1 MSDSERDDLFLG
13 FDDQSLAEGGALP
26 MDGLL
31 AELLGNWQDVELP
44 EAEMLAGAQPA
55 AVEEDTVS
63 VSALMDRLL
72 LEDPFPAPEGTGQPL
87 IVEPEAVAA
96 GAEPREAERT
106 PEHEPEPFVDLESLS
121 IVLPGEDVLRGEEPP
136 PAEPAGPVADLLVT
150 EPQALEAARDELAV
164 SFLADLHPELPALR
178 SSTVP
183 AAVHPEEAEPA
194 AEETAAEAVNHA
206 LPPPEAEGQR
216 DDGALRLLLG
226 TMKRELAESTQ
237 PRQAEPPPGAGR
249 VTERFLAF
257 QLAGE
262 SYAVPLTRVME
273 TERLPKLTTVPG
285 LPAFVLGVANLRGA
299 VLPLVDLSMLL
310 ELESTGRPHDARIL
324 VVRPSPDDS
333 PVALVVDALQGV
345 AMLAREEL
353 HRTPHWLDGRTTPF
367 LEGIGSHKGRLL
379 SVLDLDRVFAAS
391 ELREQPAAY

>member
-1 MSDSERDDLFLG
+1 MSGSERDDLFLG
-13 FDDQSLAEGGALP
+13 FDDKAQAEGEALP

-44 EAEMLAGAQPA
+44 ETEALVEAQPA
-55 AVEEDTVS
+55 AVEEDTFS

-72 LEDPFPAPEGTGQPL
+72 LEDPFPTLEAASDPL
-87 IVEPEAVAA
+87 AVEPEAIAA
-96 GAEPREAERT
+96 SDQQLKSEQPVEDA
-106 PEHEPEPFVDLESLS
+106 PEPYVDLESLS
-121 IVLPGEDVLRGEEPP
+121 IVLPGEESA
-136 PAEPAGPVADLLVT
+136 PAAPAGPVADSLVT
-150 EPQALEAARDELAV
+150 EPQALETTRVGSDV
-164 SFLADLHPELPALR
+164 SFLADLRPELPALLA
-178 SSTVP
+178 STVP
-183 AAVHPEEAEPA
+183 AAPIPEVAEPA
-194 AEETAAEAVNHA
+194 AETASAAVSV
-206 LPPPEAEGQR
+206 PEAESER

-226 TMKRELAESTQ
+226 TMKRELAESVQ
-237 PRQAEPPPGAGR
+237 PRQPEPLPGAGR

-299 VLPLVDLSMLL
+299 VLPLVDLAMLL

>member
-1 MSDSERDDLFLG
+1 MSGSERDDLFLG
-13 FDDQSLAEGGALP
+13 FDDKAQAEGEALP

-44 EAEMLAGAQPA
+44 EAEALPEAQPA
-55 AVEEDTVS
+55 AVEEDSVS

-72 LEDPFPAPEGTGQPL
+72 FEDPFPTLEAASDPL
-87 IVEPEAVAA
+87 AVEPEAIAA
-96 GAEPREAERT
+96 SAQQWESEQPVEDA
-106 PEHEPEPFVDLESLS
+106 PEPFVDLESLS
-121 IVLPGEDVLRGEEPP
+121 IVLPGDEAA
-136 PAEPAGPVADLLVT
+136 PAAPAGPVADSLVT
-150 EPQALEAARDELAV
+150 EPQALETAQAGSDV
-164 SFLADLHPELPALR
+164 SFLADLRPELPALLA
-178 SSTVP
+178 STVP
-183 AAVHPEEAEPA
+183 AEAIPEVAEPA
-194 AEETAAEAVNHA
+194 AETAAAAV
-206 LPPPEAEGQR
+206 PVPEAESER

-226 TMKRELAESTQ
+226 TMKRELAESVQ
-237 PRQAEPPPGAGR
+237 PRQPEPLPGAGR

-273 TERLPKLTTVPG
+273 TERIPKLTTVPG

-299 VLPLVDLSMLL
+299 VLPLVDLAMLL

>member
-1 MSDSERDDLFLG
+1 MSGSERDDLFLG
-13 FDDQSLAEGGALP
+13 FDDRTPVEGGDLP

-31 AELLGNWQDVELP
+31 AELLGNWQDVDSAEL
-44 EAEMLAGAQPA
+44 EAAPDRPYEP
-55 AVEEDTVS
+55 VEDEPVS

-72 LEDPFPAPEGTGQPL
+72 LDDTEATVQAPTAQSETT
-87 IVEPEAVAA
+87 V
-96 GAEPREAERT
+96 AEPLAEA
-106 PEHEPEPFVDLESLS
+106 FVDLESLS
-121 IVLPGEDVLRGEEPP
+121 IVLPDEEPGT
-136 PAEPAGPVADLLVT
+136 ALPAGHVADSQVT
-150 EPQALEAARDELAV
+150 EPQPLGRKHAAEEV
-164 SFLADLHPELPALR
+164 SFLADLRPVLPAVHRAGL
-178 SSTVP
+178 S
-183 AAVHPEEAEPA
+183 AVEMPEPA
-194 AEETAAEAVNHA
+194 EAAAEVS
-206 LPPPEAEGQR
+206 LPTVTAPEPES
-216 DDGALRLLLG
+216 DDGTLRLLLG
-226 TMKRELAESTQ
+226 TMKRELAESVR
-237 PRQAEPPPGAGR
+237 PRLPEPPAGAGR

-273 TERLPKLTTVPG
+273 TERLPKVTAVPG
-285 LPAFVLGVANLRGA
+285 LPAFVMGVANLRGS
-299 VLPLVDLSMLL
+299 VLPLVDLAMLL

>member
-1 MSDSERDDLFLG
+1 MSGSERDDLFLG
-13 FDDQSLAEGGALP
+13 FDDKAQAEGEALP

-44 EAEMLAGAQPA
+44 EAEALVEAQA
-55 AVEEDTVS
+55 ASVEEDTVS

-72 LEDPFPAPEGTGQPL
+72 LEDPFPALEEASDPL
-87 IVEPEAVAA
+87 VVEPETIAASAEQWAVEQPVEDA
-96 GAEPREAERT
+96 
-106 PEHEPEPFVDLESLS
+106 PEPFVDLESLS
-121 IVLPGEDVLRGEEPP
+121 IVLPGEEP
-136 PAEPAGPVADLLVT
+136 APAGPVTDSLVT
-150 EPQALEAARDELAV
+150 EPQALETMQGGSDV
-164 SFLADLHPELPALR
+164 SFLADLRPELPALLA
-178 SSTVP
+178 STVQ
-183 AAVHPEEAEPA
+183 AATIPEAAEPVA
-194 AEETAAEAVNHA
+194 ETAATTVSV
-206 LPPPEAEGQR
+206 PDAESEH

-226 TMKRELAESTQ
+226 TMKRELAESVQ
-237 PRQAEPPPGAGR
+237 PRQPEPLPGAGR

-299 VLPLVDLSMLL
+299 VLPLVDLAMLL

-353 HRTPHWLDGRTTPF
+353 HRTPHWLDGHTTPF

>member
-13 FDDQSLAEGGALP
+13 FDDHASAEGTALP

-44 EAEMLAGAQPA
+44 EMEAAAEGQTEQAG
-55 AVEEDTVS
+55 EDTVS

-72 LEDPFPAPEGTGQPL
+72 LDEPFQAAAPAEEPVT
-87 IVEPEAVAA
+87 VEPEAIVVSTQWAA
-96 GAEPREAERT
+96 EDLPDVS
-106 PEHEPEPFVDLESLS
+106 PEPFVDLESLS
-121 IVLPGEDVLRGEEPP
+121 IVLPDED
-136 PAEPAGPVADLLVT
+136 PAPAAPAGPVADSLVT
-150 EPQALEAARDELAV
+150 EPQALAPAPSGAEAG
-164 SFLADLHPELPALR
+164 FLADLRPELPALPGL
-178 SSTVP
+178 TP
-183 AAVHPEEAEPA
+183 PDAAIAQVAEQA
-194 AEETAAEAVNHA
+194 AEVAPATAPTDKGTE
-206 LPPPEAEGQR
+206 R

-226 TMKRELAESTQ
+226 TMKRELAESMQ
-237 PRQAEPPPGAGR
+237 PRRLEPPPGAGR

-299 VLPLVDLSMLL
+299 VLPLVDLAMLL
-310 ELESTGRPHDARIL
+310 ELESPGRPHDARIL

>member
-1 MSDSERDDLFLG
+1 MSGSERDDLFLG
-13 FDDQSLAEGGALP
+13 FDDRTPVEGGDLP

-31 AELLGNWQDVELP
+31 AELLGNWQDVESSEL
-44 EAEMLAGAQPA
+44 EAGPDRLYEPA
-55 AVEEDTVS
+55 ADEPVS

-72 LEDPFPAPEGTGQPL
+72 LDDSEATAEARVAQPETTVTEPL
-87 IVEPEAVAA
+87 PE
-96 GAEPREAERT
+96 T
-106 PEHEPEPFVDLESLS
+106 FVDLESLS
-121 IVLPGEDVLRGEEPP
+121 IVLPGEEPGT
-136 PAEPAGPVADLLVT
+136 ALPAGPVADSQVT
-150 EPQALEAARDELAV
+150 EPQPLGWKHAAEEV
-164 SFLADLHPELPALR
+164 SFLADLRPVLPAVPREGLP
-178 SSTVP
+178 TVERVEP
-183 AAVHPEEAEPA
+183 VEAGH
-194 AEETAAEAVNHA
+194 AEAPSTGTA
-206 LPPPEAEGQR
+206 TETER

-226 TMKRELAESTQ
+226 AMKRELAESVR
-237 PRQAEPPPGAGR
+237 PRLPEPPPGAGR

-273 TERLPKLTTVPG
+273 TERMPKVTTVPG
-285 LPAFVLGVANLRGA
+285 LPAFVIGVANLRGA
-299 VLPLVDLSMLL
+299 VLPLVDLAMLL
-310 ELESTGRPHDARIL
+310 ELESPGRPHDARIL

-391 ELREQPAAY
+391 ELREQPAAF